1 MIFPEAT
8 AGLAA
13 VLLLAL
19 AANLGF
25 RARAGAVADRR
36 RDGALALGL
45 CAGGLAAAASLLA
58 WLLPVAAVAAVAAAA
73 LWPWRQ
79 RAPGRDEA
87 AERLRALE
95 LSDWRFREALSRSSI
110 TVFAQDTQLRYTW
123 VHNPH
128 TRISEIVTGTSTSSL
143 AYGADDADELKRRAM
158 ETGQTVND
166 TVAIPTESEGRLYF
180 DMTVTPT
187 LDAAGRVDGVLC
199 SAFDVTEMRLFEVR
213 LTAMAAQLAAA
224 YQRFE
229 LALDNSPITV
239 FEQGTDL
246 RYTFVY
252 NPPPGLGVEAFLERT
267 DREVYPE
274 RDAQRLASVKERV
287 LAEGN
292 RETVELE
299 IEVAGVMRYYDLTL
313 EPKRDSEGTVVGI
326 IGTSL
331 DLTERRRDE
340 KRIRLMLRELTHR
353 SKNLLAVIQAMAR
366 KTASLSGDLD
376 GFISDFSLR
385 LRAIA
390 AAHDLLVSHSW
401 HGADLRELLRAS
413 LAPTIDPDSPQ
424 VILEGPPLMLTP
436 DAAQNLGL
444 AFHELATNASKYGAL
459 SVQAGVLHVGWER
472 LPAGGRILWQERH
485 GPRVNVPERHGFG
498 WVLLERLVG
507 TTLNG
512 SVSLKFEPE
521 GLVCEINF
529 PDEGLIARSTPATE
543 ASLEAA
549 GGSGGV
555 AQP

>member
-1 MIFPEAT
+1 MSMADAA
-8 AGLAA
+8 AGLTT

-19 AANLGF
+19 AASLGWQ
-25 RARAGAVADRR
+25 ARLGEAADRR
-36 RDGALALGL
+36 RTAALALGL
-45 CAGGLAAAASLLA
+45 CAGGLAAAGSLLA
-58 WLLPVAAVAAVAAAA
+58 GLLPLAGLAAIAAAVA
-73 LWPWRQ
+73 WPWRK
-79 RAPGRDEA
+79 ASTADGTA
-87 AERLRALE
+87 ARMRELE

-110 TVFAQDTQLRYTW
+110 TVFAQDADLRYTW
-123 VHNPH
+123 VHNS
-128 TRISEIVTGTSTSSL
+128 R
-143 AYGADDADELKRRAM
+143 AGAPEGAANGSCLPPLPDGNGEAEALKRRAI

-187 LDAAGRVDGVLC
+187 FGPGGRIDGILC

-252 NPPPGLGVEAFLERT
+252 NPPPGLQVEDFIERT
-267 DREVYPE
+267 DAEVYSE
-274 RDAQRLASVKERV
+274 RDARRLIAPKERV
-287 LAEGN
+287 LEEGN

-299 IEVAGVMRYYDLTL
+299 IEVAGVLRYYDLTL
-313 EPKRDSEGTVVGI
+313 EPKRDSAGAVVGI

-376 GFISDFSLR
+376 SFISDFSLR

-401 HGADLRELLRAS
+401 HGADLRELLRGS
-413 LAPTIDPDSPQ
+413 LAPTINPDSPQ
-424 VILEGPPLMLTP
+424 VVLEGPPLVLTP

-459 SVQAGVLHVGWER
+459 SVQTGVLEVSWER
-472 LPAGGRILWQERH
+472 LPDGGRILWRERC
-485 GPRVNVPERHGFG
+485 GPTVVMPERHGFG
-498 WVLLERLVG
+498 RVLLERLVG

-512 SVSLKFEPE
+512 SVELRFEPE
-521 GLVCEINF
+521 GLVCEISF
-529 PDEGLIARSTPATE
+529 PDEGLIARSTAETEMEPAATNR
-543 ASLEAA
+543 S
-549 GGSGGV
+549 
-555 AQP
+555 